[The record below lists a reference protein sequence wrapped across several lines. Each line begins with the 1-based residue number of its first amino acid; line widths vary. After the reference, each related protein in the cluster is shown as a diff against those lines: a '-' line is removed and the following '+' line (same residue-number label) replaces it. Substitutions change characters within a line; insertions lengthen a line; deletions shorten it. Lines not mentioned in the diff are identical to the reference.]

1 MAFMTND
8 AYPGGAKAVD
18 EHIGER
24 ITDLVRDVRAGF
36 ERQERSN
43 DRIESKFDKMVTQSE
58 FNATIQRL
66 DGQDKTIEEKVDKGL
81 DALRDE
87 MGSGLESLRTE
98 LSGSVERVSYKV
110 TKGFDEAAEET
121 RSRTTKTRWIIGAG
135 IAALGAVN
143 AVIFN
148 IIGLIFRP

>member
-1 MAFMTND
+1 MASMTND

-36 ERQERSN
+36 ERQERAN
-43 DRIESKFDKMVTQSE
+43 DRIEIKFDKMVTQSE
-58 FNATIQRL
+58 FNATVQRL

-81 DALRDE
+81 DDLRNE
-87 MGSGLESLRTE
+87 MSSGLT
-98 LSGSVERVSYKV
+98 RVSGEVKA
-110 TKGFDEAAEET
+110 GFEATAAADKA
-121 RSRTTKTRWIIGAG
+121 RTAKTRWLIGAG
-135 IAALGAVN
+135 VAGLGVVN

-148 IIGLIFRP
+148 IVGLFLRP

>member
-1 MAFMTND
+1 MTSD

-43 DRIESKFDKMVTQSE
+43 DRIEAKFDKMVTQSE
-58 FNATIQRL
+58 FNATVQRL
-66 DGQDKTIEEKVDKGL
+66 DGQDKTIEEKVDRGL
-81 DALRDE
+81 DDIRQE
-87 MGSGLESLRTE
+87 MHAGLS
-98 LSGSVERVSYKV
+98 RVSDQV
-110 TKGFDEAAEET
+110 TEGFKAAAA
-121 RSRTTKTRWIIGAG
+121 SDKARTAKTRWLIGAAV
-135 IAALGAVN
+135 AALGVIN

-148 IIGLIFRP
+148 IVSLFVRA